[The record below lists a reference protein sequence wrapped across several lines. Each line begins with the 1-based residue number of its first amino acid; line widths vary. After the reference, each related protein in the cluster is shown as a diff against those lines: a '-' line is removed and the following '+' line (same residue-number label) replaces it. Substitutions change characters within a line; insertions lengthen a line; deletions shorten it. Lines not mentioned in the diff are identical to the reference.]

1 MAFGTLARAT
11 SNPTEA
17 DAYIAEGEAVFNQ
30 GSMSQNY
37 FWYRLDAMGLGL
49 QRKDPEM
56 EEHHAKALS
65 TSIGDAPPA

>member
-37 FWYRLDAMGLGL
+37 FWYR
-49 QRKDPEM
+49 
-56 EEHHAKALS
+56 
-65 TSIGDAPPA
+65 IGRHGVRFAT

>member
-1 MAFGTLARAT
+1 MAFGTLARET

-37 FWYRLDAMGLGL
+37 FWYRMDAMGLGL
-49 QRKDPEM
+49 QHKDPEM
-56 EEHHAKALS
+56 IEHHAKALS